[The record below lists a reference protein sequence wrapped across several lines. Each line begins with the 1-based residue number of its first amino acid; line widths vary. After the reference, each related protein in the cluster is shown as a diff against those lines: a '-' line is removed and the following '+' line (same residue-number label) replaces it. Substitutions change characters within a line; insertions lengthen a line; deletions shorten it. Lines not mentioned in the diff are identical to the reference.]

1 MKLGLKLVLLAALT
15 VLMAAPALLAQNELS
30 DSEIET
36 ILRSRVM
43 DGKGVGMVAA
53 IVDEKGSR
61 IVAFGHPNKQST
73 QALDGNSV
81 FEIGSV
87 SKVFTTT
94 LLADMVERGEIRLY
108 DPASKFLPNTVFV
121 PVRNGKEITL
131 KDLATHSSGL
141 PENPGNFLPKSVIAR
156 KLVTCWFCGFD
167 EMVTSRFESYSVEEM
182 YKALS
187 GYRLTRDIGSEFEY
201 SNFGLALLGHIL
213 ELRGEA
219 DYETLVKTRIAQPL
233 QMTSTAVKLTPEMT
247 EHLANG
253 HDENGKPTPS
263 WEMPKFAGAGGLRS
277 TANDLV
283 KFMQANLG
291 LVPSPLSA
299 AMDRTQQTQFQCCGK
314 HPTLEMGLGWFLYPE
329 YNGKVIGHGGST
341 GGYRTKMLLDRERR
355 RGVVVLANSS
365 ILVNDI
371 AFHLLD
377 NVQYPIADD
386 PKRRKA
392 IAIDPKVLA
401 TLVGEYQ
408 LPSEELLSITNE
420 GDKLFATFNGKKKAQ
435 IFPQTT
441 RDFFWK
447 SGDAKDA
454 FKLSDVRATFVA
466 NGSAQVTHLVLH
478 RESDHVPA
486 TKVR

>member
-1 MKLGLKLVLLAALT
+1 MKVGLKLVFLA
-15 VLMAAPALLAQNELS
+15 VLAVLWTAPVLLAQNELS
-30 DSEIET
+30 DSEIEN
-36 ILRSRVM
+36 ILRTRVTSE
-43 DGKGVGMVAA
+43 KGVGIVAA

-61 IVAFGHPNKQST
+61 IVVFGHPNKQST

-81 FEIGSV
+81 FEIGSI

-94 LLADMVERGEIRLY
+94 LLAEMVERGEIRLY

-141 PENPGNFLPKSVIAR
+141 PQMPGNFLPKSVIAR
-156 KLVTCWFCGFD
+156 KMVTCWFCGFD
-167 EMVTSRFESYSVEEM
+167 EMVTSRFESYSVEDM

-187 GYRLTRDIGSEFEY
+187 GYRLPRDIGSEFEY
-201 SNFGLALLGHIL
+201 SNWGLALLGHIL

-219 DYETLVKTRIAQPL
+219 DYETLIKTRIAQPL

-247 EHLANG
+247 EHLASG
-253 HDENGKPTPS
+253 HDEKGKPTPN
-263 WEMPKFAGAGGLRS
+263 WEMVKFAGAGGLRS

-291 LVPSPLSA
+291 LIPSSLSA
-299 AMDRTQQTQFQCCGK
+299 AMERAQQTQYQCCGK
-314 HPTLEMGLGWFLYPE
+314 YPSLEMGLGWFLYPE
-329 YNGKVIGHGGST
+329 YNGKIVGHGGST
-341 GGYRTKMLLDRERR
+341 GGYRTKMLMDRDKR
-355 RGVVVLANSS
+355 RGVVVLANSA
-365 ILVNDI
+365 ILVSDI

-386 PKRRKA
+386 PKDRKA
-392 IAIDPKVLA
+392 ITIDPKVLA
-401 TLVGEYQ
+401 TLAGEYK
-408 LPSEELLSITNE
+408 LPSEELLAITNE
-420 GDKLFATFNGKKKAQ
+420 GDKLYATFNGKKKVQ
-435 IFPQTT
+435 IFAQTA

-447 SGDAKDA
+447 SSDAKDA

-466 NGSAQVTHLVLH
+466 NENAQVTHLVLH
-478 RESDHVPA
+478 REAEHVPA